1 MEEAANAVSV
11 YNKHI
16 CNLIFFSSLIIDFG
30 LPTPSRPG
38 LPISTLAHLCEVTS
52 FAEGRMS
59 GTGFVHLCG
68 VHAKDPTG
76 LTEPRKCGRHRCLDE
91 YSRLG

>member
-1 MEEAANAVSV
+1 MEEAANAVPV
-11 YNKHI
+11 YNKRI
-16 CNLIFFSSLIIDFG
+16 CNLIFSLIIDLG

-68 VHAKDPTG
+68 VYTKDPTG
-76 LTEPRKCGRHRCLDE
+76 LTEPRKCGRHCFLDE

>member
-1 MEEAANAVSV
+1 MEEAANAVPV
-11 YNKHI
+11 YNKRI
-16 CNLIFFSSLIIDFG
+16 CNLIFSLIIDLG

-68 VHAKDPTG
+68 VYAKDPTG